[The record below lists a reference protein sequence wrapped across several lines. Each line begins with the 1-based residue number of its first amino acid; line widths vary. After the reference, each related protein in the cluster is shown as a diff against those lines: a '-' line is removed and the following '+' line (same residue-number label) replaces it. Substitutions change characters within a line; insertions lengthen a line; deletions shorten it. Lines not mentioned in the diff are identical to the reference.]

1 MQYSPKLVCLI
12 SERRANVYEKWESKV
27 YKRRQKAWR
36 NGIAKNAYGN
46 DVLRLCTLYLK
57 DRHLAEDALQETFIK
72 VWQKYH
78 TYLGQANEKTWIMRI
93 AINVCKNYLRTAWI
107 KRNSVVQIEDI
118 VKVSQCQYRNIE
130 ESVDLLNA
138 ILTLKE
144 KYRVVLLLY
153 YYQEFTVKEIAEILD
168 KKQSTVLSLMKRG
181 REQLKQ
187 KLQTNYMEGERY
199 EF

>member
-1 MQYSPKLVCLI
+1 MKNEKAKSI
-12 SERRANVYEKWESKV
+12 SEDKKLDEMELQSMLE
-27 YKRRQKAWR
+27 
-36 NGIAKNAYGN
+36 AYGN
-46 DVLRLCTLYLK
+46 DILRLCTLYLK

-93 AINVCKNYLRTAWI
+93 AI
-107 KRNSVVQIEDI
+107 
-118 VKVSQCQYRNIE
+118 
-130 ESVDLLNA
+130 NA

>member
-1 MQYSPKLVCLI
+1 MFAKIICEQRGLKKQCCSIRGYC
-12 SERRANVYEKWESKV
+12 ES
-27 YKRRQKAWR
+27 
-36 NGIAKNAYGN
+36 
-46 DVLRLCTLYLK
+46 
-57 DRHLAEDALQETFIK
+57 F
-72 VWQKYH
+72 
-78 TYLGQANEKTWIMRI
+78 
-93 AINVCKNYLRTAWI
+93 
-107 KRNSVVQIEDI
+107 
-118 VKVSQCQYRNIE
+118 SQCQYRHIE

>member
-1 MQYSPKLVCLI
+1 MKNEKAKSI
-12 SERRANVYEKWESKV
+12 SEDKKLDEMELQSMLE
-27 YKRRQKAWR
+27 
-36 NGIAKNAYGN
+36 AYGN
-46 DVLRLCTLYLK
+46 DILRLCTLYLK

-107 KRNSVVQIEDI
+107 KRNSVVQIEDVVI
-118 VKVSQCQYRNIE
+118 ASQCQYRHIE

>member
-1 MQYSPKLVCLI
+1 MKNEKAKSI
-12 SERRANVYEKWESKV
+12 SEDKKLDEMELQSMLE
-27 YKRRQKAWR
+27 
-36 NGIAKNAYGN
+36 AYGN

-78 TYLGQANEKTWIMRI
+78 TYLGLANEKTWIMRI

-107 KRNSVVQIEDI
+107 KRSSVVQIEDI
-118 VKVSQCQYRNIE
+118 VKASQCQYRHIE

-181 REQLKQ
+181 REQLRQ

>member
-1 MQYSPKLVCLI
+1 MKNEKAKSI
-12 SERRANVYEKWESKV
+12 SEDKKLDEMELQRMLKV
-27 YKRRQKAWR
+27 
-36 NGIAKNAYGN
+36 YGN

-57 DRHLAEDALQETFIK
+57 DRHLAEDALQ
-72 VWQKYH
+72 
-78 TYLGQANEKTWIMRI
+78 KTWIMRI

-118 VKVSQCQYRNIE
+118 VKASQCQFRHIE

-168 KKQSTVLSLMKRG
+168 KKQSKVLSLMKRG

>member
-1 MQYSPKLVCLI
+1 MLI
-12 SERRANVYEKWESKV
+12 F
-27 YKRRQKAWR
+27 
-36 NGIAKNAYGN
+36 G
-46 DVLRLCTLYLK
+46 
-57 DRHLAEDALQETFIK
+57 DRKIT
-72 VWQKYH
+72 
-78 TYLGQANEKTWIMRI
+78 KTWIMRI

-118 VKVSQCQYRNIE
+118 VKASQCQFRHIE

-144 KYRVVLLLY
+144 KHRVVLLLY
-153 YYQEFTVKEIAEILD
+153 YYQKEFHCKGNCCRDFD

>member
-1 MQYSPKLVCLI
+1 MKNEKAKSI
-12 SERRANVYEKWESKV
+12 SEDKKLDEMELQSMLE
-27 YKRRQKAWR
+27 
-36 NGIAKNAYGN
+36 AYGN

-118 VKVSQCQYRNIE
+118 AKLSVLFLQVSLAEQEFYQLTHIRLFT
-130 ESVDLLNA
+130 SSLLNL
-138 ILTLKE
+138 IPTD
-144 KYRVVLLLY
+144 R
-153 YYQEFTVKEIAEILD
+153 
-168 KKQSTVLSLMKRG
+168 
-181 REQLKQ
+181 
-187 KLQTNYMEGERY
+187 
-199 EF
+199 

>member
-1 MQYSPKLVCLI
+1 MKNEKAKSI
-12 SERRANVYEKWESKV
+12 SEDKKLDEMELQSMLE
-27 YKRRQKAWR
+27 
-36 NGIAKNAYGN
+36 AYGN
-46 DVLRLCTLYLK
+46 DILRLCTLYLK

-118 VKVSQCQYRNIE
+118 VKASQCQFRHIE
-130 ESVDLLNA
+130 ESVDLLNS

>member
-1 MQYSPKLVCLI
+1 MKNEKAKSI
-12 SERRANVYEKWESKV
+12 SEDKKLDEMELQSMLE
-27 YKRRQKAWR
+27 
-36 NGIAKNAYGN
+36 AYGN

-78 TYLGQANEKTWIMRI
+78 TYLGQANEKTWI
-93 AINVCKNYLRTAWI
+93 
-107 KRNSVVQIEDI
+107 KRSSVVQIEDI
-118 VKVSQCQYRNIE
+118 VKASQCQYRHIE

-181 REQLKQ
+181 REQLRQ

>member
-1 MQYSPKLVCLI
+1 VKGGQMFMKNEKAKSI
-12 SERRANVYEKWESKV
+12 SEDKKLDEMELQSMLE
-27 YKRRQKAWR
+27 
-36 NGIAKNAYGN
+36 AYGN
-46 DVLRLCTLYLK
+46 DILRLCTLYLK

-118 VKVSQCQYRNIE
+118 VKASQCQYRHIE

>member
-1 MQYSPKLVCLI
+1 MKNEKAKSI
-12 SERRANVYEKWESKV
+12 SEDKKLDEMELQSMLE
-27 YKRRQKAWR
+27 
-36 NGIAKNAYGN
+36 AYGN
-46 DVLRLCTLYLK
+46 DILRLCTLYLK

-118 VKVSQCQYRNIE
+118 VKASQCQYRHIE

-187 KLQTNYMEGERY
+187 KLQTHYMDGERY
-199 EF
+199 EFEKRCIRNDEARSG